1 MTPSLLL
8 VDDEP
13 AIRFSYV
20 KYLSRAGFSVQ
31 DVATL
36 SEARKAATSQR
47 FDALLLDLN
56 LPDGNGMD
64 WISEVRE
71 LQPDI
76 AIVVITGVGDIPS
89 AVEAMRRGAD
99 HYLVKPVNMGDLEVF
114 LLKCLELGTLRR
126 RSLANR
132 RLTKAAD
139 PFFGENA
146 SFVEVRSLIQLA
158 SENESAV
165 LLQGET
171 GTGKGVF
178 ARWIHAKSSRSSMPF
193 VEVNCSSLRGEL
205 LSSELFG
212 HAKGAFTSAVEPRQG
227 LLDVADGGT
236 LFLDEIGDM
245 DPGIQ
250 SQFLKVIEEKRYR
263 RLGEVQERRSDFRL
277 ICATNRDLP
286 KEVQQGTFRRD
297 LFFRINLLPIEIPP
311 LRSHLED
318 LPALITYIL
327 QTLAA
332 GHVRVSEDA
341 IRILQEY
348 LWPGNIREVR
358 NVLERGLL
366 LSRRS
371 EELTPGH
378 FPGLGNSQKLLNSEI
393 VEKNTEDMDVLRVL
407 NRFHGDREKAAQE
420 LGISRATLYRKLK
433 QARNKGESH

>member
-1 MTPSLLL
+1 MTPTLLL

-20 KYLSRAGFSVQ
+20 KYLTRAGFSVQ
-31 DVATL
+31 AVATL
-36 SEARKAATSQR
+36 SEARKAAASQR

-64 WISEVRE
+64 WISELRE

-99 HYLVKPVNMGDLEVF
+99 HYLAKPVNMVDLEVF
-114 LLKCLELGTLRR
+114 LVKCLELGSLRR
-126 RSLANR
+126 RNIVNR
-132 RLTKAAD
+132 RLSKAAD
-139 PFFGENA
+139 PFFGENVA
-146 SFVEVRSLIQLA
+146 FVEVRSLIQLA

-178 ARWIHAKSSRSSMPF
+178 ARWIHARSSRASMPF

-212 HAKGAFTSAVEPRQG
+212 HAKGAFTSAVETKQG

-277 ICATNRDLP
+277 ICATNRDLLN
-286 KEVQQGTFRRD
+286 EVNKATFRKD
-297 LFFRINLLPIEIPP
+297 LFFRINVLPIEVPP
-311 LRSHLED
+311 LRDHLED

-327 QTLAA
+327 QMLNAA
-332 GHVRVSEDA
+332 DVRVSDDA
-341 IRILQEY
+341 IEMLQGY
-348 LWPGNIREVR
+348 LWPGNIRELR

-371 EELTPGH
+371 AVLKAEH
-378 FPGLGNSQKLLNSEI
+378 FPGLGNSKKLLNTG
-393 VEKNTEDMDVLRVL
+393 VTEETDVLTVL
-407 NRFHGDREKAAQE
+407 NRFHGDREKAAKE

-433 QARNKGESH
+433 QARNKD